1 MSWSRG
7 SHFWWYRPFKK
18 EQLAHIH
25 FCLIFSKLVV
35 TNNVCSVCTIYIHIC
50 MSQSKWF
57 IIMWFWYQL
66 THSVTNPGFSTW
78 KSFYAK
84 TQCSAVL
91 YDNKLDHTPL
101 NLTWCSSTGDQKC
114 KLLTFYFFTFGCW
127 LNPFG
132 REMVSATHC
141 CGYWKFYLETNLF
154 CFFKTIVLK

>member
-35 TNNVCSVCTIYIHIC
+35 TNSVCTIYIHIC

-66 THSVTNPGFSTW
+66 TQFILSQIQAFPHESHFMQRPNAV
-78 KSFYAK
+78 
-84 TQCSAVL
+84 QCFMIISWTIHRGTSHDA
-91 YDNKLDHTPL
+91 
-101 NLTWCSSTGDQKC
+101 GDQKC

-127 LNPFG
+127 LNRFG

-154 CFFKTIVLK
+154 CFF

>member
-25 FCLIFSKLVV
+25 FCLIFWLWPTVYAVYVQFTYTFAWVKVNDSLLCGFDINWLILSQIQAFPHESHFMQSPNAVQ
-35 TNNVCSVCTIYIHIC
+35 CFMIISWTIHRGT
-50 MSQSKWF
+50 S
-57 IIMWFWYQL
+57 
-66 THSVTNPGFSTW
+66 HD
-78 KSFYAK
+78 A
-84 TQCSAVL
+84 
-91 YDNKLDHTPL
+91 
-101 NLTWCSSTGDQKC
+101 GDQKC

-154 CFFKTIVLK
+154 CFF